1 MFLPQGKKKSIDKLL
16 KEDVNTWGLSLSNE
30 LGRLSGRIREVKG
43 NNAIEFIDK
52 DTIPLNKKVVYTN
65 IVCDY
70 RPLKKE
76 KYRVSLTIG
85 GDVLE
90 YENNASSPAAS
101 LLESKL
107 IINSVISDAQSG
119 AKFMTADLKDFF
131 LQTVLDKHEY
141 IRIHSKYF
149 LPEIRTKYSIDKIIA
164 PDGYVYCEIQRGIY
178 GLKQAAKLAR
188 DQLIAHLQ

>member
-52 DTIPLNKKVVYTN
+52 DTIPLNKKVAYTN

-107 IINSVISDAQSG
+107 IIDSVISDAQSG
-119 AKFMTADLKDFF
+119 AQFMTADLKDFF
-131 LQTVLDKHEY
+131 LQIV
-141 IRIHSKYF
+141 
-149 LPEIRTKYSIDKIIA
+149 
-164 PDGYVYCEIQRGIY
+164 
-178 GLKQAAKLAR
+178 
-188 DQLIAHLQ
+188 